1 MTNRRCRDV
10 CVSDWNFL
18 SPPALK
24 WCASLDGMQASPGSL
39 ETQHLHFL
47 TLSGLESQKEREGR
61 PWQSQLVVSVRL
73 QPSEGGSMA
82 GDRKP
87 SQSTRLQARHAHV
100 YMSIPVCFAEQQKLT
115 QN

>member
-1 MTNRRCRDV
+1 M
-10 CVSDWNFL
+10 CVYLTGTFF
-18 SPPALK
+18 PPLALK

-47 TLSGLESQKEREGR
+47 TLSGLESQKKRGGR
-61 PWQSQLVVSVRL
+61 PWQSQLIVSVRL
-73 QPSEGGSMA
+73 QCSEGGRMA

-87 SQSTRLQARHAHV
+87 SQSTRLQAQHTHV
-100 YMSIPVCFAEQQKLT
+100 YTSIPIRFAEQQKLT